1 MTRYRIFTKEV
12 LVENVND
19 LEEAMTVV
27 AMYADQG
34 VIAEFEE
41 YTTLPPEAKR
51 LGRDP
56 DLH

>member
-27 AMYADQG
+27 AMYAEQG
-34 VIAEFEE
+34 VKAEYES
-41 YTTLPPEAKR
+41 YTTDTKR

>member
-12 LVENVND
+12 LVEEVSGLD
-19 LEEAMTVV
+19 EAMTIV
-27 AMYADQG
+27 AMYAEQG
-34 VIAEFEE
+34 VKADYEA
-41 YTTLPPEAKR
+41 YTPDTKR

>member
-27 AMYADQG
+27 AKNAEQG
-34 VIAEFEE
+34 VKADYEA
-41 YTTLPPEAKR
+41 YTPDTKR

>member
-12 LVENVND
+12 LVDEVNST
-19 LEEAMTVV
+19 EEAMTIVQ
-27 AMYADQG
+27 MYAEQG
-34 VIAEFEE
+34 VKAEYET
-41 YTTLPPEAKR
+41 YTPETKR

>member
-12 LVENVND
+12 LVEEVTAE
-19 LEEAMTVV
+19 EEAMTIVQ
-27 AMYADQG
+27 MYAEQG
-34 VIAEFEE
+34 VKAEYES
-41 YTTLPPEAKR
+41 YTTDTKR

>member
-1 MTRYRIFTKEV
+1 MPRYRIFTKEV

-27 AMYADQG
+27 AMYAEQG
-34 VIAEFEE
+34 VKADYEA
-41 YTTLPPEAKR
+41 YTPDTKR

>member
-12 LVENVND
+12 LVEEVTD
-19 LEEAMTVV
+19 LEEAMTIVQ
-27 AMYADQG
+27 MYAEQG
-34 VIAEFEE
+34 VKAEYEP
-41 YTTLPPEAKR
+41 YTIETKR

>member
-27 AMYADQG
+27 AMYAEQG
-34 VIAEFEE
+34 VKADYAA
-41 YTTLPPEAKR
+41 YTRDTKR
-51 LGRDP
+51 VGRDP

>member
-12 LVENVND
+12 LVEEVTD
-19 LEEAMTVV
+19 LEEAMTIVQ
-27 AMYADQG
+27 MYAEQG
-34 VIAEFEE
+34 VEAEYEV
-41 YTTLPPEAKR
+41 YTPEAKR